1 MEKTLRSLA
10 QLHGI
15 DFEELKKFYKDQ
27 KDIYKAIASLKFNVL
42 YNEVTLDMRHEIKR
56 QSFITMYS

>member
-1 MEKTLRSLA
+1 MEKTLRLLA
-10 QLHGI
+10 QLHDV
-15 DFEELKKFYKDQ
+15 DFEELKKFYEDR

-42 YNEVTLDMRHEIKR
+42 YNEVTVDMRYEIKI